1 MKKSRMKISDGK
13 KKDVINFVHM
23 YFIKS
28 CKLEIFDK
36 IESLIW
42 IFWKGPSCLIPVKV
56 ISLLQGSM
64 YLDILFKS
72 LGDNIISCTVTIH
85 QIIQGKK

>member
-1 MKKSRMKISDGK
+1 MKISDEKSRMKISDGK

-36 IESLIW
+36 IESLI
-42 IFWKGPSCLIPVKV
+42 
-56 ISLLQGSM
+56 
-64 YLDILFKS
+64 
-72 LGDNIISCTVTIH
+72 
-85 QIIQGKK
+85 

>member
-1 MKKSRMKISDGK
+1 MKFSDEK
-13 KKDVINFVHM
+13 KEDVINFVHM
-23 YFIKS
+23 YFMKS

-64 YLDILFKS
+64 YLDMLFKS
-72 LGDNIISCTVTIH
+72 LGDYIVRSTVTIH